1 MVFLVVVIIVLM
13 LKGSLFILIW
23 LLLLFVKIYNILLE
37 GVILLILEIIYFLKD
52 EILEINFIDVNV
64 IFNVFFLILL
74 KKVKIFFY

>member
-1 MVFLVVVIIVLM
+1 M

-37 GVILLILEIIYFLKD
+37 GVILLILVIIYFLKD

-64 IFNVFFLILL
+64 IFNVFFFNFVKKRL
-74 KKVKIFFY
+74 KYFFIRGVENI

>member
-1 MVFLVVVIIVLM
+1 M

-37 GVILLILEIIYFLKD
+37 GVILLILVIIYFLKD

-64 IFNVFFLILL
+64 IFNVVFLILL
-74 KKVKIFFY
+74 KKG

>member
-1 MVFLVVVIIVLM
+1 M

-37 GVILLILEIIYFLKD
+37 GVILLILVIIYFLKD

-64 IFNVFFLILL
+64 IFNVFFLNFV
-74 KKVKIFFY
+74 KKG

>member
-1 MVFLVVVIIVLM
+1 M

-37 GVILLILEIIYFLKD
+37 GVILLILVIIYFLKD

-74 KKVKIFFY
+74 KKG

>member
-1 MVFLVVVIIVLM
+1 M

-23 LLLLFVKIYNILLE
+23 LLLLFVKIYNILSE

>member
-1 MVFLVVVIIVLM
+1 M

-37 GVILLILEIIYFLKD
+37 GVILLILVIIYFLKD

-64 IFNVFFLILL
+64 IFNVFFFNFV
-74 KKVKIFFY
+74 KKG

>member
-1 MVFLVVVIIVLM
+1 M

-37 GVILLILEIIYFLKD
+37 CVILLILVIIYFLKD

-64 IFNVFFLILL
+64 IFNVFFFNFVKKRL
-74 KKVKIFFY
+74 KYFFIRGVENI

>member
-1 MVFLVVVIIVLM
+1 M

-37 GVILLILEIIYFLKD
+37 GVILLILVIIYFLKD